1 MKKIRLIISALST
14 ILLLSCSGSEDY
26 EKQLLSLRLDSI
38 SRVNEQN
45 VRDLAEVNSIVNI
58 ISDELDSIAIMED
71 MIHFNPLGTEGR
83 KPTKSEMRERLKA
96 FSQMLERQK
105 IRISLLED
113 SLSALNG
120 YAVSKYRNLIT
131 LLNSQLE
138 EKDNTINSLMAE
150 LNVRNANIAKLQN
163 DIQELSSENEELVL
177 KTETQQKALEAQ
189 DAFINEGYVRIG
201 SKKELQNAG
210 LITGGGFLSKTRV
223 NNSNMDVSLFQKVDI
238 RQVTQLNIPSKSFK
252 ILTSIPESSYSIEKV
267 GKEKSVLKILNPTQ
281 FWSVSRYL
289 IIQTK

>member
-14 ILLLSCSGSEDY
+14 ILLLSCSGSKDY
-26 EKQLLSLRLDSI
+26 EKLLLSLRLDSI

-120 YAVSKYRNLIT
+120 YAVSIT